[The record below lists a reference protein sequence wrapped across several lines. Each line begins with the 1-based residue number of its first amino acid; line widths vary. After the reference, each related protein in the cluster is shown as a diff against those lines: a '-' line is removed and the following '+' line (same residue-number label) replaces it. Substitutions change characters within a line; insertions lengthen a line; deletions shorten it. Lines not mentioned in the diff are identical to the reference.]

1 MISLKNGLKYQVTCI
16 MFFMCLLSL
25 KSQTYF
31 GGGLSLNTGNVN
43 SALGA
48 QAKVATGF
56 ADKLELNGMFTY
68 YLRKGTL
75 YSFDFDLHY
84 KLFNIADKVFVQPFA
99 GLNFT
104 RTTITDSSLNLGAS
118 LRFPTERLTYYLE
131 PKLIFDH
138 SQFVISFG
146 ILI

>member
-1 MISLKNGLKYQVTCI
+1 MISLKNGLKFQIACI
-16 MFFMCLLSL
+16 MFFTSLFTL
-25 KSQTYF
+25 KSQAYF
-31 GGGLSLNTGNVN
+31 GGGFAINTGDLN
-43 SALGA
+43 SAFGA
-48 QAKVATGF
+48 QARVATGF
-56 ADKLELNGMFTY
+56 TNKLELNGMFTY

-75 YSFDFDLHY
+75 YSLDFDLHY
-84 KLFNIADKVFVQPFA
+84 KLFNVADKLFVQPFA

-104 RTTITDSSLNLGAS
+104 RSTITDSSLNLGAS
-118 LRFPTERLTYYLE
+118 LRFPTEKLTYYLE